1 MIQTAEMHRRQ
12 FLSTLAVASAA
23 TAQKTDRPNIL
34 WVTCEDMSSNLG
46 CFGDKYADSPR
57 LDALAKKS
65 LRYTSCWSNAP
76 VCAPARTTI
85 ISGMFPPSLGAE
97 HMRSLTKMGTG
108 QAMFPQLLQ
117 AAGYYTSNNAKEDYN
132 IDLTGAV
139 WNESS
144 AKAHWRKRKP
154 GQPFFSVFNIL
165 ITHESQNWP
174 REQPVQHDPAKLR
187 IPAYHPDTPE
197 VRRDWAQL
205 YDNIKTMDG
214 MVGKTLDELKADGLD
229 KDTIV
234 FFYSDHGAG
243 MPRSKR
249 WPYDSGLRVPLI
261 VHFPEKWKHLAT
273 SEYLP
278 GASTDRPVSFVDLAP
293 TVLSLAGLPKE
304 KYHQGFAFLGTA
316 AEPRQAFVYGF
327 RGRMDERYDL
337 VRSVTD
343 GRYVYLRQYM
353 PHRIYGQNLEYMF
366 KMPTTQ
372 VWYKLFKEGKLTPAQ
387 QQFWKSKPF
396 EELYDLRADRDEVNN
411 LIGKPGFEKIAA
423 TLRTALEHQMA
434 RVRDIGFLPENEI
447 HERAAGGAPYDAA
460 ATMTNLP
467 AIHKMAALASSSAS
481 GAELVDGLKSPDS
494 AVRYWAATG
503 FRIRKDAQAVRP
515 ALTDPA
521 PAVRIVAAETVGL
534 FGEAKDLP
542 SVLNILIELANQEKH
557 GAYVAMQALNAID
570 YLDAKAAPLKA
581 KLAALPKEIAGVP
594 QRVNGYVARLL
605 QAIPED
611 LP

>member
-1 MIQTAEMHRRQ
+1 MIQPAEMHRRQ
-12 FLSTLAVASAA
+12 FLSTLAAASTAV
-23 TAQKTDRPNIL
+23 AQKADQPNIL

-46 CFGDKYADSPR
+46 CFGDKYAESPR
-57 LDALAKKS
+57 LDALAAKS
-65 LRYTSCWSNAP
+65 LRYTCCWSNAP

-97 HMRSLTKMGTG
+97 HMRSLTKMGVG
-108 QAMFPQLLQ
+108 QVMFPQLLQ

-132 IDLTGAV
+132 LDQTGAV

-154 GQPFFSVFNIL
+154 GQPFFSVFNFL
-165 ITHESQNWP
+165 VTHESQNWP
-174 REQPVQHDPAKLR
+174 REQPVEHNPAELR
-187 IPAYHPDTPE
+187 VPAYHPDTPE

-214 MVGKTLDELKADGLD
+214 LVGKTLDELKADGLD
-229 KDTIV
+229 EDTIV

-249 WPYDSGLRVPLI
+249 WPYNSGLRVPLI

-273 SEYLP
+273 AEYKP
-278 GASTDRPVSFVDLAP
+278 GTATDRPVSFVDLAP

-304 KYHQGFAFLGTA
+304 KYHQGYAFLGKA

-343 GRYVYLRQYM
+343 GRYVYLRNYM

-387 QQFWKSKPF
+387 QHFWKTKPF
-396 EELYDLRADRDEVNN
+396 EELYDLRSDPDEVNN
-411 LIGKPGFEKIAA
+411 LIGKNAFEKIAT
-423 TLRTALEHQMA
+423 TLRAALQAQMA

-447 HERAAGGAPYDAA
+447 HERAGGGAPYDAA
-460 ATMTNLP
+460 LKIANLP
-467 AIHKMAALASSSAS
+467 AIHKMAALASSPAS
-481 GAELVDGLKSPDS
+481 GGELVDGLKDPDS
-494 AVRYWAATG
+494 AVRYWAAMG
-503 FRIRKDAQAVRP
+503 FRIRKDAKAVRST
-515 ALTDPA
+515 LRDPA

-534 FGEAKDLP
+534 YGDAKDLP
-542 SVLNILIELANQEKH
+542 TVLDILIELANQDKH
-557 GAYVAMQALNAID
+557 GVYIAMQALNAID

-581 KLAALPKEIAGVP
+581 RLAALPKQNSGVP
-594 QRVNGYVARLL
+594 QRLNGYVARLL
-605 QAIPED
+605 QAVPED